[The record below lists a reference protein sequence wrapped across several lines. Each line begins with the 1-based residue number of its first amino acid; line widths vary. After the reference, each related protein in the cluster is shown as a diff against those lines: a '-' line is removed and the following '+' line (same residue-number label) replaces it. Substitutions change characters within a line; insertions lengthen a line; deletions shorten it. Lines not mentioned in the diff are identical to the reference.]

1 MIVEADPSDADA
13 RAGPGRRYLQVIPSA
28 CAASKVTGVAS
39 ETTSINPF
47 ETAKRQVDIVCDL
60 VGINGGVREILK
72 NPKRE
77 LSVNFPVRMD
87 DGSYRVF
94 HGYRVQYNMARG
106 PTKGGI
112 RYHPNVTLDE
122 VRALAAWMTWKCAV
136 VNLPYGGAK
145 GGVICDPKHMS
156 TAELE
161 RLTRRYASEIAPLI
175 GPEMDIP
182 APDVYTDSQTM
193 AWIMDTYSMLK
204 GYSVPGVIT
213 GKPIA
218 LGGSEGRGEAT
229 GRGCAYVI
237 REAAPHAGVKLKGAT
252 VAVQGFG
259 NAGSVAANILHDEL
273 GAKIVAIS
281 DSRGGI
287 HQPAGLNPHEV
298 EAHKRKTGS
307 VVGFPGASS
316 VTNEALLELKVDV
329 LIPAA
334 LENVITRRNA
344 DKIEARIVAE
354 AANGPTVPEADEI
367 LFQKKITVL
376 PDILA
381 NAGGVTVSY
390 FEWAQDIQGFFW
402 SLDEVNQRLERVM
415 VRSYAE
421 VHKEAEQRHIHNRTA
436 AYVVAIGKVV
446 DAIQRRGI
454 YP

>member
-1 MIVEADPSDADA
+1 MPSE
-13 RAGPGRRYLQVIPSA
+13 SA
-28 CAASKVTGVAS
+28 A
-39 ETTSINPF
+39 INPF
-47 ETAKRQVDIVCDL
+47 ETAKRQVDIVCDVIGL
-60 VGINGGVREILK
+60 NGGIREMLK
-72 NPKRE
+72 HPKRE
-77 LSVNFPVRMD
+77 LTVNFPVRMD
-87 DGSYRVF
+87 DNSYRVYT
-94 HGYRVQYNMARG
+94 GYRVQYNMARG

-122 VRALAAWMTWKCAV
+122 VRALSAWMTWKCAV

-145 GGVICDPKHMS
+145 GGIICDPKHMS
-156 TAELE
+156 KGELE
-161 RLTRRYASEIAPLI
+161 RMTRRFATEIAPII

-193 AWIMDTYSMLK
+193 SWIMDTYSMLK

-237 REAAPHAGVKLKGAT
+237 REAAPHAGVHVKGGS

-273 GAKIVAIS
+273 GAKIVAVS
-281 DSRGGI
+281 DSKGGI
-287 HQPAGLNPHEV
+287 HNSSGLNPHEV
-298 EAHKRKTGS
+298 EAHKAKTGS
-307 VVGFPGASS
+307 VVGFPGAKPVS
-316 VTNEALLELKVDV
+316 NEELLELPADI

-334 LENVITRRNA
+334 LENVITKKNA
-344 DKIEARIVAE
+344 DKIQAKVVAE
-354 AANGPTVPEADEI
+354 AANGPTVPEADEV
-367 LFQKKITVL
+367 LYQKKVTVL

-402 SLDEVNQRLERVM
+402 TLQEVNDRLERVM

-421 VHKEAEQRHIHNRTA
+421 VHKEAEARKVHNRTA
-436 AYVVAIGKVV
+436 AYVVAIQRVV
-446 DAIQRRGI
+446 DAIQRRGVF
-454 YP
+454 P

>member
-1 MIVEADPSDADA
+1 
-13 RAGPGRRYLQVIPSA
+13 
-28 CAASKVTGVAS
+28 VAS
-39 ETTSINPF
+39 LPGESASSQINPF

-60 VGINGGVREILK
+60 IGVNGGVREILK

-87 DGSYRVF
+87 DGSYRVY
-94 HGYRVQYNMARG
+94 HGFRVQYNMARG

-112 RYHPNVTLDE
+112 RYHPGVTLDE

-156 TAELE
+156 QNELE
-161 RLTRRYASEIAPLI
+161 RLTRRYATEIAPLI

-193 AWIMDTYSMLK
+193 AWIMDTYSMQK
-204 GYSVPGVIT
+204 GFSVPGVIT
-213 GKPIA
+213 GKPIS

-229 GRGCAYVI
+229 GRGCAYVV
-237 REAAPHAGVKLKGAT
+237 REAASHAGVHVKGAS

-259 NAGSVAANILHDEL
+259 NAGSVAAKILYDEQ
-273 GAKIVAIS
+273 GAKIVAAS
-281 DSRGGI
+281 DSKGGI
-287 HQPAGLNPHEV
+287 YLADGMNPHKIE
-298 EAHKRKTGS
+298 EHKHKTGS
-307 VVGFPGASS
+307 VTGFPGAKSLS
-316 VTNEALLELKVDV
+316 NEELLASKCDI

-334 LENVITRRNA
+334 LENVITKKNA
-344 DKIEARIVAE
+344 DQIQAKIVAE
-354 AANGPTVPEADEI
+354 AANGPTLPEADDI
-367 LFQKKITVL
+367 LFQKKVTVL

-402 SLDEVNQRLERVM
+402 TLEEVNQRLERVM
-415 VRSYAE
+415 VKAYGE
-421 VHKEAEQRHIHNRTA
+421 VHKEAEARHVHNRTA
-436 AYVVAIGKVV
+436 AYVVAISKVI
-446 DAIQRRGI
+446 DAINRRGI